1 MSGEVLHRGERQDV
15 LVPDISAGDVRQIGS
30 SVEPY

>member
-15 LVPDISAGDVRQIGS
+15 LVPDFSAGDA
-30 SVEPY
+30 